1 MKAKTWCLQ
10 GSKVSLH
17 KSHLAINVADD
28 EVIADPIL
36 EIEWQGL
43 PKPPAPGSALRDD
56 EIVELERTLIRDK
69 GVTLISSKDL
79 LKAALAVASVRAGR
93 KQLDR
98 KTKKHTAEQDSSSDD
113 SSSHG
118 KSSNSNSSSPDGA
131 SSKSSKSDSSAS

>member
-1 MKAKTWCLQ
+1 M
-10 GSKVSLH
+10 
-17 KSHLAINVADD
+17 
-28 EVIADPIL
+28 IADPIL

-131 SSKSSKSDSSAS
+131 SSKSSKSDSSASCKSLVLVSP